1 MQYTKFPYSVSGL
14 EPIVWKQAKLDNPH
28 PDKLIPTPLI
38 GFQELARRTKCQE
51 YETKQH
57 QQRLDVILVI
67 PFLLIHL
74 SCYFLSVILTEFS
87 AHVKIWLRI
96 PILTQKIPELSYEIT

>member
-1 MQYTKFPYSVSGL
+1 MIPYLKCIVLVLLQLYVKVLLQLYVKLHNSVSGI

-38 GFQELARRTKCQE
+38 GFQELSRRTKCQE

-67 PFLLIHL
+67 LFLLIHL
-74 SCYFLSVILTEFS
+74 RWYFKLCDSLN
-87 AHVKIWLRI
+87 L
-96 PILTQKIPELSYEIT
+96 

>member
-1 MQYTKFPYSVSGL
+1 MVVISYLNFIVLVLLQLYVKLHHSVLGI

-38 GFQELARRTKCQE
+38 GFQELSRRTKCQE

-67 PFLLIHL
+67 LFVLIHL
-74 SCYFLSVILTEFS
+74 HWYFKLCDSLN
-87 AHVKIWLRI
+87 L
-96 PILTQKIPELSYEIT
+96 